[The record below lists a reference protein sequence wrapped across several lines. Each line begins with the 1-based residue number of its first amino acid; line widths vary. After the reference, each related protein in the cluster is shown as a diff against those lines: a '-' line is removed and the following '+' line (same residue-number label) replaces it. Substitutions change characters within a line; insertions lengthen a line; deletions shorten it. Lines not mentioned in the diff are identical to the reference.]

1 MLENIAPVGTLIELE
16 NDVVHYENVDPEKN
30 TENVDPEKTVIE
42 NQKNL
47 ENLKKYWR
55 SKQYH
60 PVCPLLL
67 NESH

>member
-30 TENVDPEKTVIE
+30 TENVDPEKIVVE

-47 ENLKKYWR
+47 ENLLNYWR
-55 SKQYH
+55 SKQYP
-60 PVCPLLL
+60 PVFPPLLS
-67 NESH
+67 ESH